1 MYKIYQIEY
10 GDTIDVIARKAGTTS
25 DVIRKLNGIDNDSEL
40 FVGNLIVV
48 PKENEQIFETYR
60 VKAGDSIYSISRMY
74 DVDPDMLLM
83 LNGLNKNDYI
93 YPNQE
98 IMVPLKGVSIYVTQ
112 PGDTLDKVLNNFN
125 VDYILSHSP
134 SASVLGLLKAED
146 LYEQDVLTRYLQDVE
161 NKIDF
166 TESRNVIIAALIL
179 VLSIGIAY
187 SAAGAISFKVGT
199 ATIRLTGLAVG
210 VIAGIIF
217 NTILP
222 KARN

>member
-10 GDTIDVIARKAGTTS
+10 GDTIDVIARKAGTTP

-48 PKENEQIFETYR
+48 PKENEQLFEIYR
-60 VKAGDSIYSISRMY
+60 VKSGDSIYSISRMY

-125 VDYILSHSP
+125 VDYNTLNKQNKRILL
-134 SASVLGLLKAED
+134 VED
-146 LYEQDVLTRYLQDVE
+146 QLIISKKEQ
-161 NKIDF
+161 N
-166 TESRNVIIAALIL
+166 
-179 VLSIGIAY
+179 
-187 SAAGAISFKVGT
+187 
-199 ATIRLTGLAVG
+199 
-210 VIAGIIF
+210 
-217 NTILP
+217 
-222 KARN
+222 